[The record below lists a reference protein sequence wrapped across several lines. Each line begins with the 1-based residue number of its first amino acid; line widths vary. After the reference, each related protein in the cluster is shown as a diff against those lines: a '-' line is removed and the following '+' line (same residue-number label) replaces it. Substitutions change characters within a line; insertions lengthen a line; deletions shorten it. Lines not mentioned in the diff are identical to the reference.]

1 MEHRDIYITEY
12 DLNRLMELLDVG
24 LMFRGSM
31 NESQHLD
38 SLKEELDR
46 AHIVQSKDIPSDV
59 VTMNSRVRL
68 RDMSKEDELVYTLVF
83 PRDADMLKGRI
94 SILAPVGTAIL
105 GYRVGDIVEW
115 QVPAGKRNFKIE
127 EVLYQPEA
135 AGDYHL

>member
-46 AHIVQSKDIPSDV
+46 AHIFQSKDIPSDV

-83 PRDADMLKGRI
+83 PRDADMVKGRI